1 MKFKYMKIKYVNG
14 KRFRFA
20 TIAAAQKLIK
30 NIDYLNKI
38 NVFPVP
44 DGDTGT
50 NMAST
55 LHAIIESLKYNSSD
69 AINSITRDISDSA
82 LMGARGNSGTIL
94 AQFFFGI
101 ADKLQNK
108 KEVSTKEF
116 SKAVESSFEYAYNSL
131 IAPKEGTIISVIREW
146 SLSWN
151 KLSKD
156 NEDFVDILAIALKN
170 CQIELEKSPSKLKVL
185 KDYNVVDAGAQGF
198 VNMLEGI
205 NEFIKGG
212 KIREIWAELKE
223 LASPYITE
231 HKTVFD
237 PNIKY
242 RYCTE
247 CIVNNCIINSEQLKG
262 KLNTFGDS
270 LIVAGDKN
278 KTKIHIHTNTP
289 NDVFE
294 MLSNYGK
301 VKNKKAD
308 DMKKQVI
315 QNQHKEEIGIV
326 VDSACDLSEEL
337 LDIYNINVVP
347 IRINFGDENYIDRVT
362 LDINEFYE
370 KLETSPHH
378 PKTSQPPPRDF
389 LNMYRYLISHYK
401 HVISIHVSKA
411 ASGTFQNALN
421 AAKQIAEDK
430 IHIIDSKGASIV
442 TGIIAIKV
450 AEMVKNKMPIDE
462 IIQKANK
469 LSNQHKTYIIF
480 DTLEYIIKGGR
491 LNKNVGK
498 ILQFLK
504 FIPLVGFDKNGK
516 LKRDGIIRRKD
527 NNWKK
532 VIKRMKKELN
542 GKRPTDIGIV
552 HFKAKKKATEFKIAL
567 ENIWSDA
574 KYYFERV
581 GPAISAHGGPGL
593 VGMIYFV
600 DE

>member
-1 MKFKYMKIKYVNG
+1 MNIKYMKIKYVNG
-14 KRFRFA
+14 KRFRLA
-20 TIAAAQKLIK
+20 TIAAAQKLI
-30 NIDYLNKI
+30 NNTDYLNKI

-55 LHAIIESLKYNSSD
+55 LHAIIESLRYNSSD
-69 AINSITRDISDSA
+69 AIDSITRDISDSA
-82 LMGARGNSGTIL
+82 LMSARGNSGTIL

-101 ADKLQNK
+101 AEKLQNK
-108 KEVSTKEF
+108 KKVSTKEF
-116 SKAVESSFEYAYNSL
+116 AKAVESSFEYAYDSL
-131 IAPKEGTIISVIREW
+131 IAPKEGTILSVIKEW

-151 KLSKD
+151 KLSKN

-170 CQIELEKSPSKLKVL
+170 CQIELEKSPSKLRVL
-185 KDYNVVDAGAQGF
+185 KDSHVVDAGAQGF

-212 KIREIWAELKE
+212 KIREIWEELKE
-223 LASPYITE
+223 LASPYIRE
-231 HKTVFD
+231 HQTVFD

-247 CIVNNCIINSEQLKG
+247 CIVNDCIINNKQLKE
-262 KLNTFGDS
+262 KLKTFGDS
-270 LIVAGDKN
+270 LIIAGGGN
-278 KTKIHIHTNTP
+278 KTKIHIHTDTP
-289 NDVFE
+289 NYVFE

-308 DMKKQVI
+308 DMKKQIV
-315 QNQHKEEIGIV
+315 QTQHKEKIGIV

-337 LDIYNINVVP
+337 LDVYNINVVP

-362 LDINEFYE
+362 LNLEEFQK

-389 LNMYRYLISHYK
+389 VNMYRYLISHYE
-401 HVISIHVSKA
+401 HIISIHISKN
-411 ASGTFQNALN
+411 ASGTFQNAFN
-421 AAKQIAEDK
+421 AAKQIAKDR

-442 TGIIAIKV
+442 AGIIAIKV
-450 AEMVKNKMPIDE
+450 AEMVKNKVPIDE
-462 IIQKANK
+462 IVQKANK
-469 LSNQHKTYIIF
+469 LANQHKTYIIF

-498 ILQFLK
+498 ILKFLK
-504 FIPLVGFDKNGK
+504 LVPIIGFDKSGK
-516 LKRDGIIRRKD
+516 LVKKGILRKRDD
-527 NNWKK
+527 NWKK
-532 VIKRMKKELN
+532 VIKKMKKELN
-542 GKRPTDIGIV
+542 GKEPTDIGIV
-552 HFKAKKKATEFKIAL
+552 HFRAKRKAMDFKIAL
-567 ENIWSDA
+567 EKIWSDA
-574 KYYFERV
+574 KYYFENV

-593 VGMIYFV
+593 VGALYFV

>member
-1 MKFKYMKIKYVNG
+1 MNIKYMKIKYVNG
-14 KRFRFA
+14 KRFRLA
-20 TIAAAQKLIK
+20 TIAAAQKLI
-30 NIDYLNKI
+30 NNTDYLNKI

-55 LHAIIESLKYNSSD
+55 LHTIIESLRYNSGD
-69 AINSITRDISDSA
+69 AIDLITQDISDSA
-82 LMGARGNSGTIL
+82 LMGAKGNSGTIL
-94 AQFFFGI
+94 AQFFYGI

-108 KEVSTKEF
+108 KKVSTKEF
-116 SKAVESSFEYAYNSL
+116 AKAVENSFEYAYNSL
-131 IAPKEGTIISVIREW
+131 IAPKDGTILSVIKEW

-156 NEDFVDILAIALKN
+156 NEDFVNILAIALKN
-170 CQIELEKSPSKLKVL
+170 CQIELEKSPSKLKIL
-185 KDYNVVDAGAQGF
+185 KDSHVVDAGAQGF

-212 KIREIWAELKE
+212 KIREIWEELKE
-223 LASPYITE
+223 LASPYMKE
-231 HKTVFD
+231 HQTVFD

-247 CIVNNCIINSEQLKG
+247 CIVNDCIINSEQLKG

-270 LIVAGDKN
+270 VIIAGGRK
-278 KTKIHIHTNTP
+278 KTKIHIHTDTP
-289 NDVFE
+289 NYVFE

-301 VKNKKAD
+301 VKNKKTD
-308 DMKKQVI
+308 DMKKQIV
-315 QNQHKEEIGIV
+315 QTQHKEKIGIV
-326 VDSACDLSEEL
+326 VDSACDLPEEL

-347 IRINFGDENYIDRVT
+347 IRISFGGENFIDRVT
-362 LDINEFYE
+362 LDINEFSE
-370 KLETSPHH
+370 KLENSQYF

-389 LNMYRYLISHYK
+389 INMYRYLISHYE
-401 HVISIHVSKA
+401 HVISIHISKN
-411 ASGTFQNALN
+411 ASGTFQNAFN
-421 AAKQIAEDK
+421 AAKQIAENK
-430 IHIIDSKGASIV
+430 IHVIDSKGASLV

-450 AEMVKNKMPIDE
+450 AEMVKKKTPIDK
-462 IIQKANK
+462 IVQNAKK
-469 LSNQHKTYIIF
+469 LANQHKTYILF

-504 FIPLVGFDKNGK
+504 FVPLVGFDKNGK

-532 VIKRMKKELN
+532 IIKLMKKELD
-542 GKRPTDIGIV
+542 GRQPTDIGIV
-552 HFKAKKKATEFKIAL
+552 HFDAKKKATKFKIAL
-567 ENIWSDA
+567 ENIWTES
-574 KYYFERV
+574 KYYLENV

-593 VGMIYFV
+593 VGVLYFV